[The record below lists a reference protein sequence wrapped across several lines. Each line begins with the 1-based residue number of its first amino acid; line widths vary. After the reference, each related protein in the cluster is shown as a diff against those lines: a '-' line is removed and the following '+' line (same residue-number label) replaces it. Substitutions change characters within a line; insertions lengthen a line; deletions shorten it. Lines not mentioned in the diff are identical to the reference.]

1 MIRVAIIDDNPEF
14 REHLVKLF
22 ENEPDISVDALAEP
36 VSEGIRAVEEKKP
49 DVILLDGKEPFTE
62 SLEATSTV
70 VARFPNTRI
79 IVLSRH
85 SNNSVAASC
94 CKAWACYFLCENC
107 SDSEILAAI
116 RNGIQRV

>member
-22 ENEPDISVDALAEP
+22 ENEPDISVEAVAES

-49 DVILLDGKEPFTE
+49 EVILMDGKEPFTE
-62 SLEATSTV
+62 NLEATSTV
-70 VARFPNTRI
+70 VARFPDTRI
-79 IVLSRH
+79 IVLSKH

-94 CKAWACYFLCENC
+94 CKAWACFFLCENC
-107 SDSEILAAI
+107 SDIEILDAV
-116 RNGIQRV
+116 RKGH